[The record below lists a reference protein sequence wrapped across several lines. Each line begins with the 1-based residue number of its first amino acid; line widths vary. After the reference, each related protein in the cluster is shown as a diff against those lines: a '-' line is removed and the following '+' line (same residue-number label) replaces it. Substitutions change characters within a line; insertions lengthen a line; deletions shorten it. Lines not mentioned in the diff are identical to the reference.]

1 MTIEHHPPEE
11 FVARFAAGRLDQA
24 EHIVLATHVSLCV
37 RCRRF
42 VAAFERVGG
51 AGLEAAEPVPLAPG
65 AFDAVLTRIGN
76 SDARSRAPAVPR
88 ARRPEDTRL
97 PNVLDLYDIGRVRRI
112 APGLSMR
119 PIVVPG
125 ARKSRAFLLRS
136 EPGTRMLEHTHTET
150 ELTCVL
156 EGSFSHEGGTFG
168 PGDFDLGDDTVDHR
182 PVVGAD
188 MPCVCLVAMSG
199 KLRINGLLG
208 RLIEPFIR
216 L

>member
-11 FVARFAAGRLDQA
+11 FLARFATGRLDRA
-24 EHIVLATHVSLCV
+24 EHIVIAAHVSMCA

-42 VAAFERVGG
+42 VAAFERLGG
-51 AGLEAAEPVPLAPG
+51 AALEAAEPAALAAG
-65 AFDAVLTRIGN
+65 AFDAAMARIAGGE
-76 SDARSRAPAVPR
+76 AAPGAPAVPR
-88 ARRPEDTRL
+88 PRRAEDAGL
-97 PNVLDLYDIGRVRRI
+97 PKVLDLYDIGRVRRI

-119 PIVVPG
+119 PIVIPG
-125 ARKSRAFLLRS
+125 AGRSRAFLLRS

-156 EGSFSHEGGTFG
+156 QGSFSHEGGRFG
-168 PGDFDLGDDTVDHR
+168 PGDFDVGDDSIDHQ
-182 PVVGAD
+182 PVVGAEEV
-188 MPCVCLVAMSG
+188 CVCLVAMSG
-199 KLRINGLLG
+199 KLRINGLFG

>member
-11 FVARFAAGRLDQA
+11 LLARFATGRLDQA
-24 EHIVLATHVSLCV
+24 EHIVIAAHVSMCA

-42 VAAFERVGG
+42 VAAFERLGG
-51 AGLEAAEPVPLAPG
+51 AALEAAEPAALAAG
-65 AFDAVLTRIGN
+65 VFDAVMARIGIGET
-76 SDARSRAPAVPR
+76 APPPSVPR
-88 ARRPEDTRL
+88 LRRVEDAGL
-97 PNVLDLYDIGRVRRI
+97 PKVLDRYDIGRVRRI

-119 PIVVPG
+119 PIVISG
-125 ARKSRAFLLRS
+125 AGKSRAFLLRS
-136 EPGTRMLEHTHTET
+136 EPGTHMLEHTHTET

-156 EGSFSHEGGTFG
+156 EGSFNHEGGHFG
-168 PGDFDLGDDTVDHR
+168 PGDFDFGDDTVDHR

-199 KLRINGLLG
+199 KLRINGFLG

>member
-11 FVARFAAGRLDQA
+11 LLARFAAGRLDQA
-24 EHIVLATHVSLCV
+24 EHIVMSAHVSMCA

-42 VAAFERVGG
+42 VAAFERLGG
-51 AGLEAAEPVPLAPG
+51 AALEAAEPAALAAG
-65 AFDAVLTRIGN
+65 AFDAVMARIG
-76 SDARSRAPAVPR
+76 DGEAAPTVPR
-88 ARRPEDTRL
+88 RRRAEDAGL
-97 PNVLDLYDIGRVRRI
+97 PKVLDRYDIGRIRRI

-119 PIVVPG
+119 PIMIPG
-125 ARKSRAFLLRS
+125 AGRSRAFLLRS
-136 EPGTRMLEHTHTET
+136 EPGTHMLERTHTET

-156 EGSFSHEGGTFG
+156 EGSFSHEGGHFG

-182 PVVGAD
+182 PIVGAD

-199 KLRINGLLG
+199 KLRINGFLG

>member
-11 FVARFAAGRLDQA
+11 FLASFATGRLDRA
-24 EHIVLATHVSLCV
+24 EHIVIAAHVSMCA

-42 VAAFERVGG
+42 VAAFERLGG
-51 AGLEAAEPVPLAPG
+51 AAFEAAEPVPLAAG
-65 AFDAVLTRIGN
+65 AFDAVM
-76 SDARSRAPAVPR
+76 ARSGGGEAAAPAPAVPR
-88 ARRPEDTRL
+88 PRRAEDAGL
-97 PNVLDLYDIGRVRRI
+97 PKVLDRYDIGQVRRI

-119 PIVVPG
+119 PIVIPG
-125 ARKSRAFLLRS
+125 AGRSRAFLLRS

-156 EGSFSHEGGTFG
+156 QGSFSHEGGRFG
-168 PGDFDLGDDTVDHR
+168 PGDFDLGDGTIDHR
-182 PVVGAD
+182 PIVGAD

-208 RLIEPFIR
+208 KLIEPFIR

>member
-11 FVARFAAGRLDQA
+11 FLARFATGRLDRA
-24 EHIVLATHVSLCV
+24 EHIVISAHVAVCV
-37 RCRRF
+37 HCRRF
-42 VAAFERVGG
+42 VAALERLGG
-51 AGLEAAEPVPLAPG
+51 AALEAAEPVALPRG
-65 AFDAVLTRIGN
+65 AFDAVMARIAGGE
-76 SDARSRAPAVPR
+76 AAAPAPSVPR
-88 ARRPEDTRL
+88 PRRAEDAGL
-97 PNVLDLYDIGRVRRI
+97 PKVLDLYDIGRVRRI

-119 PIVVPG
+119 PIVIPG
-125 ARKSRAFLLRS
+125 AGKSRAFLLRS

-156 EGSFSHEGGTFG
+156 QGSFSHEGGRFG
-168 PGDFDLGDDTVDHR
+168 PGDFDLGDSTVDHQ
-182 PVVGAD
+182 PLVGEEE
-188 MPCVCLVAMSG
+188 PCVCLVAMSG

>member
-11 FVARFAAGRLDQA
+11 LIARFAAGQLDPA
-24 EHIVLATHVSLCV
+24 EHIVIAAHVSMCA

-42 VAAFERVGG
+42 VAAFERLGG
-51 AGLEAAEPVPLAPG
+51 AALEAAEPAALAAG
-65 AFDAVLTRIGN
+65 AFDAAMARI
-76 SDARSRAPAVPR
+76 DAGDTVPAVPR
-88 ARRPEDTRL
+88 SRRAEASGL
-97 PNVLDLYDIGRVRRI
+97 PRALDFYEIGRVRRV
-112 APGLSMR
+112 APGLTMR

-125 ARKSRAFLLRS
+125 ATKSRAFLLMAD
-136 EPGTRMLEHTHTET
+136 PGTRMLEHTHTET

-156 EGSFSHEGGTFG
+156 QGSFSHEGGRFG

-182 PVVGAD
+182 LAVGSD

>member
-1 MTIEHHPPEE
+1 MTIDHHPPEE
-11 FVARFAAGRLDQA
+11 FLARFAAGRLDQA
-24 EHIVLATHVSLCV
+24 EHIVIAAHVSMCA

-42 VAAFERVGG
+42 AAAFERLGG
-51 AGLEAAEPVPLAPG
+51 AALEAAEPMTLADG
-65 AFDAVLTRIGN
+65 AFDAAMARIEAGET
-76 SDARSRAPAVPR
+76 APGVPAITR
-88 ARRPEDTRL
+88 ARRAEDAGL
-97 PNVLDLYDIGRVRRI
+97 PKVLDLYDIGRVRRI

-119 PIVVPG
+119 PIAIPG
-125 ARKSRAFLLRS
+125 VGKSRAFLLRS

-156 EGSFSHEGGTFG
+156 QGSFSHEGGHFG

-188 MPCVCLVAMSG
+188 IPCVCLVAMSG

>member
-11 FVARFAAGRLDQA
+11 FLARFATGRLDRA
-24 EHIVLATHVSLCV
+24 EHIVIAAHVSMCA

-42 VAAFERVGG
+42 VAAFERLGG
-51 AGLEAAEPVPLAPG
+51 AALEAAEPAALAAG
-65 AFDAVLTRIGN
+65 AFDAVMARIAGGE
-76 SDARSRAPAVPR
+76 AAQPAPAVPR
-88 ARRPEDTRL
+88 PRRAEDAGL
-97 PNVLDLYDIGRVRRI
+97 PKVLDLYDIGRVRRV

-119 PIVVPG
+119 PIVIPG
-125 ARKSRAFLLRS
+125 AGKSRAFLLRS

-156 EGSFSHEGGTFG
+156 QGSFSHEGGRFG
-168 PGDFDLGDDTVDHR
+168 PGDFDLGDDSIDHQ
-182 PVVGAD
+182 PVVGAEEV
-188 MPCVCLVAMSG
+188 CVCLVAMSG

>member
-1 MTIEHHPPEE
+1 MTIKHHPPEE
-11 FVARFAAGRLDQA
+11 FLAGFAAGRLDQA
-24 EHIVLATHVSLCV
+24 EHIVIAAHVSMCA

-42 VAAFERVGG
+42 VGAFERFGG
-51 AGLEAAEPVPLAPG
+51 TVLETVKPAALAAGAFEAVIARIDGGEAAPTALA
-65 AFDAVLTRIGN
+65 V
-76 SDARSRAPAVPR
+76 ARPRRA
-88 ARRPEDTRL
+88 ENTGL
-97 PNVLDLYDIGRVRRI
+97 PKVLDLYEIGRVRRI

-119 PIVVPG
+119 PIVIPG
-125 ARKSRAFLLRS
+125 GGKSRAFLLRS
-136 EPGTRMLEHTHTET
+136 EPGSRMLEHTHTET

-156 EGSFSHEGGTFG
+156 EGSFSHEGGYFG
-168 PGDFDLGDDTVDHR
+168 PGDFDIGDNTIEHR

-199 KLRINGLLG
+199 KLRINGFLG

>member
-11 FVARFAAGRLDQA
+11 LLARFATGRLDQA
-24 EHIVLATHVSLCV
+24 EHIVLAAHVSMCA
-37 RCRRF
+37 RCRRS
-42 VAAFERVGG
+42 VAAFERLGG
-51 AGLEAAEPVPLAPG
+51 AALEAAEPVALAAG
-65 AFDAVLTRIGN
+65 DFDAVMARIEDGE
-76 SDARSRAPAVPR
+76 AVPP
-88 ARRPEDTRL
+88 ARVVPRPRRVEDIGL
-97 PNVLDLYDIGRVRRI
+97 PKVLDLYDIGQVRRI
-112 APGLSMR
+112 APGLRMR
-119 PIVVPG
+119 PIVIPG
-125 ARKSRAFLLRS
+125 VGKSRAFLLRS

-156 EGSFSHEGGTFG
+156 QGSFSHEGGHFG
-168 PGDFDLGDDTVDHR
+168 PGDFDLGDDTIDHR

>member
-11 FVARFAAGRLDQA
+11 FLARFAAGRLDQA
-24 EHIVLATHVSLCV
+24 EHIVLSAHVSLCV

-42 VAAFERVGG
+42 VAAFERIGG
-51 AGLEAAEPVPLAPG
+51 AALEASEPAPLAAG
-65 AFDAVLTRIGN
+65 AFDAVMSRIGGKP
-76 SDARSRAPAVPR
+76 ALPETAVPR
-88 ARRPEDTRL
+88 ARPSGDARL
-97 PNVLDLYDIGRVRRI
+97 PKVLDCYDIGPVRRI
-112 APGLSMR
+112 APGLTMR

-125 ARKSRAFLLRS
+125 AVKSRAFLLRS
-136 EPGTRMLEHTHTET
+136 EPGSRMLEHTHTET

-156 EGSFSHEGGTFG
+156 EGSFSHEGGYFG
-168 PGDFDLGDDTVDHR
+168 PGDFDFGDGTVDHR
-182 PVVGAD
+182 PVVGPD